1 MNFTPRP
8 SQARILAYTGGRLG
22 VSAVPGSGKTW
33 TLSQLAAKLVRETK
47 LARGQ
52 QVLIVT
58 LVNAAR
64 GKFEQQVREAL
75 GDNQLGTMYRVRTL
89 HGLANDIVSERPGL
103 VGLAED
109 FQIIDDFA
117 ASEIIRDAVRAWF
130 EARKDFGVAEYLNLN
145 AQNRPSSLSDWREE
159 ARAIATDFIKRAKD
173 FQQRP
178 EELRAKLAQTGLPLP
193 LAEMSISVY
202 EAYERGLRYR
212 ASVDFQDLIRLAL
225 EALSVAPDYLERL
238 QMRWPYI
245 LEDEA
250 QDSSELQEQVLRK
263 LVGNDGNWVRVGDP
277 NQAIYE
283 TFTTANPIFLRHF
296 LKEAGVTRAE
306 IPESSRSAP
315 AIIATANRL
324 IEWSAQHPNIAFH
337 KKQPLTPPLIEAAE
351 SNPPDTP
358 HNVFFL
364 LDRKLTSEQERERVA
379 DNLARW
385 LANHPDNTVAV
396 LLPTNRTGAEMVK
409 VLESKRIP
417 YVEMLKSTRS
427 TRQVAK
433 ALRIVTNFLAN
444 PCAGAWLSDTFR
456 AWAHPERAEAKE
468 AEVMRAC
475 GEWLKRLPQVEQF
488 TAPRDRD
495 ALLDTLSPED
505 DAEEFAQLT
514 AFRAVIQRWQGAAL
528 LPVDQLLLTI
538 AADLFH
544 EPADLATAYTIALH
558 VRAFVESDPEHRLAE
573 CVRELMEIELNRR
586 AVLGAGEE
594 DEEFDP
600 SRYKGQVVVMT
611 THRAKGLEWDRVYL
625 MSANNFDFPSADAHD
640 EYVSEKYFVRDRLNL
655 RAEALAQLAQLAKLA
670 KGDEYTEGK
679 ATYDARIEYSAERL
693 RLLFVAITRAKRE
706 LIVTWNS
713 GKQGNLTPAKP
724 LHYLMPAVEPEY
736 VE

>member
-1 MNFTPRP
+1 
-8 SQARILAYTGGRLG
+8 
-22 VSAVPGSGKTW
+22 
-33 TLSQLAAKLVRETK
+33 
-47 LARGQ
+47 
-52 QVLIVT
+52 
-58 LVNAAR
+58 
-64 GKFEQQVREAL
+64 
-75 GDNQLGTMYRVRTL
+75 
-89 HGLANDIVSERPGL
+89 
-103 VGLAED
+103 
-109 FQIIDDFA
+109 
-117 ASEIIRDAVRAWF
+117 
-130 EARKDFGVAEYLNLN
+130 
-145 AQNRPSSLSDWREE
+145 
-159 ARAIATDFIKRAKD
+159 
-173 FQQRP
+173 
-178 EELRAKLAQTGLPLP
+178 
-193 LAEMSISVY
+193 
-202 EAYERGLRYR
+202 
-212 ASVDFQDLIRLAL
+212 
-225 EALSVAPDYLERL
+225 
-238 QMRWPYI
+238 
-245 LEDEA
+245 
-250 QDSSELQEQVLRK
+250 
-263 LVGNDGNWVRVGDP
+263 
-277 NQAIYE
+277 
-283 TFTTANPIFLRHF
+283 
-296 LKEAGVTRAE
+296 
-306 IPESSRSAP
+306 
-315 AIIATANRL
+315 
-324 IEWSAQHPNIAFH
+324 
-337 KKQPLTPPLIEAAE
+337 
-351 SNPPDTP
+351 
-358 HNVFFL
+358 
-364 LDRKLTSEQERERVA
+364 
-379 DNLARW
+379 
-385 LANHPDNTVAV
+385 
-396 LLPTNRTGAEMVK
+396 MVK

-456 AWAHPERAEAKE
+456 AWAHPERAELKE

-495 ALLDTLSPED
+495 ALLDTFSPPGIEDD

-586 AVLGAGEE
+586 TVLGAGEDE
-594 DEEFDP
+594 EEFDP

-679 ATYDARIEYSAERL
+679 ATYAARIEYSAERL